1 MDQSEEARA
10 DARRAGLTA
19 MSKPTLDD
27 ILSNSDPLLNVKAAV
42 KTASTEQQRILDTF
56 SEINQFMDWHGRRPG
71 DADKPSVAE
80 RALRMKLNGLLADGA
95 ARELLLP
102 HDRHS
107 LFPVEKVKAPQTLDE
122 IFEDE
127 LLATPQDDIFDLVHV
142 KPGVAKPD
150 EIAARQ
156 PCADF
161 ETFKPLFEQCAAE
174 MAEGKRKAIPFANEQ
189 EIRAGEFFI
198 LNGVLVYVAEVGETH
213 LRSGKKNARL
223 RVIFDNGTEGNN
235 LLRSLARELYKD
247 PNGRRVTTTDMG
259 PLFESEPQ
267 PGDTA
272 TGMIYV
278 VKSLSSDPKIRKLDG
293 LLHKIGFTS
302 GKMEVRIQNAKDDPT
317 FLMAAV
323 HPVATYT
330 LYNIDRVKLEHLLH
344 DFFAGARL
352 NIEIPD
358 RFGKKIK
365 PREWFLLSPDIISEA
380 ISRLKDGSIT
390 KCRFDNTHGRIVDI

>member
-1 MDQSEEARA
+1 
-10 DARRAGLTA
+10 

-27 ILSNSDPLLNVKAAV
+27 ILGDSDPLLNVKAAA
-42 KTASTEQQRILDTF
+42 KTASTAQQRILDTF
-56 SEINQFMDWHGRRPG
+56 AEINQFFDRHGRKPG
-71 DADKPSVAE
+71 DIDKPSVAE
-80 RALRMKLNGLLADGA
+80 RALRMKLNGLLPDAA

-102 HDRHS
+102 HDRHG
-107 LFPVEKVKAPQTLDE
+107 LFPAGTAKALQTLDE
-122 IFEDE
+122 IFDDE
-127 LLATPQDDIFDLVHV
+127 LLTTPQDDIFDLVHV

-161 ETFKPLFEQCAAE
+161 ETFKPLFEQCVKD

-189 EIRAGEFFI
+189 EIGAGEFFI

-213 LRSGKKNARL
+213 MRSGKKNARL

-259 PLFESEPQ
+259 PLFDAESQ

-278 VKSLSSDPKIRKLDG
+278 VKSLSGDPEIRKLDG

-352 NIEIPD
+352 DIEITD

-365 PREWFLLSPDIISEA
+365 PREWFLLSPGIISEA
-380 ISRLKDGSIT
+380 ISRLKDGSIV
-390 KCRFDNTHGRIVDI
+390 KCRYDAAQSMIVEEGGQ

>member
-1 MDQSEEARA
+1 
-10 DARRAGLTA
+10 
-19 MSKPTLDD
+19 MSKPTLHE
-27 ILSNSDPLLNVKAAV
+27 ILADSDPLLNVKAAA
-42 KTASTEQQRILDTF
+42 KTSSTEQQRVLDTF
-56 SEINQFMDWHGRRPG
+56 AEINQFIDRYGRKPG
-71 DADKPSVAE
+71 DIDKPSVAE
-80 RALRMKLNGLLADGA
+80 RALRIKLNGLLGDPA
-95 ARELLLP
+95 AREFLLP
-102 HDRHS
+102 HDRNG
-107 LFPVEKVKAPQTLDE
+107 LFPAGPVKAPQTLDE
-122 IFEDE
+122 IFDDE
-127 LLATPQDDIFDLVHV
+127 LLVTPQDDIFDLVHV
-142 KPGVAKPD
+142 KPSVAKPD

-161 ETFKPLFEQCAAE
+161 ETFKPLFEQCVKD

-189 EIRAGEFFI
+189 EIGAGEFFI

-213 LRSGKKNARL
+213 MRSGKKNARL

-259 PLFESEPQ
+259 PLFDSEPQ
-267 PGDTA
+267 PDDTA

-278 VKSLSSDPKIRKLDG
+278 VKSLSADPEIRKLDG

-302 GKMEVRIQNAKDDPT
+302 GKMEVRVQNAKDDAT

-344 DFFAGARL
+344 NFFAGARL
-352 NIEIPD
+352 DIEITD

-365 PREWFLLSPDIISEA
+365 PREWFLVSPGVISEA
-380 ISRLKDGSIT
+380 ISRLKDGSIVG
-390 KCRFDNTHGRIVDI
+390 CRYDAARSMIVEDEGE